1 MMKLFQEKFVT
12 PEQRQLAFLVKQKGG
27 DEVLHDD
34 QAMAE
39 LWNEEAEASA
49 SVGNE
54 RHRPTKK
61 PNLEEILCEIRGDPT
76 KAIEKNEKHFNDMFH
91 LQMRQIEESVNRAMN
106 QHEDRIISAVNAG
119 PHDRVKDPVRILVR
133 SRGFP
138 DLPFRSS
145 VKSGRTWS
153 VVSTYSVVLY
163 SKDAGVAWECQG

>member
-1 MMKLFQEKFVT
+1 MMKLFQEMFVT

-27 DEVLHDD
+27 DKVIHDD
-34 QAMAE
+34 QAMTE
-39 LWNEEAEASA
+39 LLNKVEAPA

-61 PNLEEILCEIRGDPT
+61 PSLEEILREIRGDPID
-76 KAIEKNEKHFNDMFH
+76 AIEKNEKHFNDMFH

-119 PHDRVKDPVRILVR
+119 PHDRVKDPVRILAR